1 MYPGCYVL
9 SLVTS
14 YLLVDD
20 DLLRTV
26 PKMSWQDLA
35 KACKTFGNM
44 TGLSHAAVVYKGTMK
59 DGWRLRLF

>member
-1 MYPGCYVL
+1 MYPGYYVL

-26 PKMSWQDLA
+26 QMIWQDLA
-35 KACKTFGNM
+35 KACKNFGNM